1 MRQWNEDGRIRYLGI
16 THYRQS
22 AARVLDHC
30 SCYVHY
36 GSRWTHEGPQMPK
49 PTHRSA
55 KAAAALTPE
64 IVEIF
69 GAPPLLST
77 ENGRAYDDMLAKL
90 ANAVQPDDIIAC
102 LLIKDIADKRI
113 EIARYRRQ
121 KAALV
126 EKATQQE
133 RETRMDWLRTRL
145 AAERYSIL
153 HQIDDEV
160 ERRRAKQDAGGESD
174 EALASRAERMIAD
187 RLRRS
192 EAAYEPRFTLLQ
204 EAPTELDFA
213 GSLAN
218 WISAMEQLD
227 ALERAADKQFQNAL
241 QALDD
246 HLDGLGP
253 KLKANLTNVIDGEA
267 ITIVPA
273 EPGSRSSRA
282 RTG

>member
-1 MRQWNEDGRIRYLGI
+1 
-16 THYRQS
+16 
-22 AARVLDHC
+22 
-30 SCYVHY
+30 
-36 GSRWTHEGPQMPK
+36 MPK
-49 PTHRSA
+49 PTHRA
-55 KAAAALTPE
+55 AEAAAALTPG

-69 GAPPLLST
+69 GPPPLLST
-77 ENGRAYDDMLAKL
+77 EDGRAYDDMLAKL
-90 ANAVQPDDIIAC
+90 ANAVHPGDIIAC
-102 LLIKDIADKRI
+102 LLIKDIADKRT

-126 EKATQQE
+126 EKATQQQ

-153 HQIDDEV
+153 HQIDDE
-160 ERRRAKQDAGGESD
+160 ERQRAKKDAGQESD
-174 EALASRAERMIAD
+174 QESGEAANSRLERMVAD
-187 RLRRS
+187 RLRCY
-192 EAAYEPRFTLLQ
+192 EAANERKFALLQ

-241 QALDD
+241 QALDG